1 VTLLDALKAEAHPE
15 VALVLVVAI
24 ALLRGPL
31 FGACAGFW
39 TGLVL
44 DTASFETLGLTSLLL
59 TIAGYWCGRFGEV
72 TTRASAHPP
81 LIAVALATLGVGFGS
96 ALVHFMLG
104 STVPAS
110 EFFAG
115 LLLPSLALNMLLAY
129 PAARPGAARGGECEC
144 LAPAGSLRCSFPPP
158 RASRSLTA
166 LRPRW
171 RSGSPS

>member
-1 VTLLDALKAEAHPE
+1 MTLLDALKAGPLLLLAATFQVSLFSSFEVAEAHPE

-104 STVPAS
+104 STVSAS
-110 EFFAG
+110 QFFVG

-129 PAARPGAARGGECEC
+129 PTYGLVRR
-144 LAPAGSLRCSFPPP
+144 LFPPLS
-158 RASRSLTA
+158 RERRVEVNASV
-166 LRPRW
+166 
-171 RSGSPS
+171 

>member
-1 VTLLDALKAEAHPE
+1 MTLLDALKAGPLLLLAATFQVSLFSSIEVAEAQPE

-104 STVPAS
+104 STVSAS
-110 EFFAG
+110 QFFAG

-129 PAARPGAARGGECEC
+129 PAYGLARR
-144 LAPAGSLRCSFPPP
+144 LFPPLA
-158 RASRSLTA
+158 RERRVEVNASV
-166 LRPRW
+166 
-171 RSGSPS
+171 